1 MAKTDMYSTEDI
13 IIFYINFN
21 KVELMKMV
29 GLLVSL
35 GRFAKAD

>member
-1 MAKTDMYSTEDI
+1 M
-13 IIFYINFN
+13 IFYINFN